1 MNIKQFKSFIT
12 ANKFSYLTKLV
23 WEYKSKTY
31 TVWNPDVVKT
41 EDTGTKEDGTILI
54 GDNGAGKS

>member
-1 MNIKQFKSFIT
+1 
-12 ANKFSYLTKLV
+12 LTKLV

-41 EDTGTKEDGTILI
+41 NDTGTKEDGTILI
-54 GDNGAGKS
+54 GNNGAGKT